1 MWFETPDQRR
11 ERMEK
16 GEAYGVYEQAAERL
30 ERERVAARDAAIREQ
45 IASVRVR
52 SVLTQSGRAPSLL
65 EQFQAKRREELREKS
80 SSGRGERAGAEHH
93 AGERNHSDREHHSQR
108 HTHRHSHREHRYRR
122 HRSDREREQHRT
134 HHRGSSERRHEHRHR
149 DLRERSPPPRKTR
162 AQREQEDRDAYGE
175 FMPLRF
181 DKDKVLGA
189 GSRLMDERA
198 RARTIADAAELG
210 SRFATGKSGSFL

>member
-1 MWFETPDQRR
+1 VRR
-11 ERMEK
+11 RR
-16 GEAYGVYEQAAERL
+16 ARL

-80 SSGRGERAGAEHH
+80 SSGRGERAGAKHH
-93 AGERNHSDREHHSQR
+93 AGERNRSDREHHSQR

-122 HRSDREREQHRT
+122 HR
-134 HHRGSSERRHEHRHR
+134 SERRHEHRHR